1 MYALLTK
8 REVKI
13 TWILDKFFLQFYG
26 PRQSRGL

>member
-13 TWILDKFFLQFYG
+13 TWILDKFFFAIL
-26 PRQSRGL
+26 LTETK